1 MQSIIGI
8 LGGMGPEAT
17 VDAMHKLIVNTSASK
32 DQEHIPVITISI
44 PDIPDRSS
52 SILQHQTSPLPKM
65 VEYLKVLENAGAEC
79 IIVACNTAHYWFN
92 ELKQQSHVDMISI
105 IDAACDALKENHIQ
119 KVGLLATSATVRAA
133 MYQSGLAAQQIECIV
148 PESQQQVMDAIYAYK
163 AGHLDEARALMLPV
177 KEALFDQGVER
188 IILGCTEIP
197 LILAAEL
204 QAFPERFMDSTN
216 ELVCR
221 AIRWYE
227 RQTQR
232 KVLNPRQ
239 LH

>member
-1 MQSIIGI
+1 MHSVIGI

-17 VDAMHKLIVNTSASK
+17 VDTMHKLIVNTAAST

-52 SILQHQTSPLPKM
+52 SILLHQESPLPKM
-65 VEYLKVLENAGAEC
+65 VAYLKILENAGAEC
-79 IIVACNTAHYWFN
+79 IIVACNTAHYWFK

-105 IDAACDALKENHIQ
+105 IDAACEALKDNQIQ
-119 KVGLLATSATVRAA
+119 KVGLLATSATVSAN
-133 MYQSGLAAQQIECIV
+133 MYQAGLADYHIDCVV
-148 PESQQQVMDAIYAYK
+148 PDNQQQVMDAIYAYK
-163 AGHLDEARALMLPV
+163 AGQMHQARALMLPV
-177 KEALFDQGVER
+177 METLLAQGVEK

-204 QAFPERFMDSTN
+204 QSSPHHFMDSTN

-227 RQTQR
+227 AQTHR
-232 KVLNPRQ
+232 TVLN
-239 LH
+239 HIHVH

>member
-1 MQSIIGI
+1 MQSVIGI

-17 VDAMHKLIVNTSASK
+17 VDAMHKLIMNTAASK

-52 SILQHQTSPLPKM
+52 SILQHQESPLPKM
-65 VEYLKVLENAGAEC
+65 VEYLKILENAGAEC
-79 IIVACNTAHYWFN
+79 IIVACNTAHYWFKD
-92 ELKQQSHVDMISI
+92 LKQQSHVDMISI
-105 IDAACDALKENHIQ
+105 IDAACEALKENHIQ
-119 KVGLLATSATVRAA
+119 KVGLLATSATVSAG
-133 MYQSGLAAQQIECIV
+133 MYQSGLADHHIECV
-148 PESQQQVMDAIYAYK
+148 MPVSQQQVMDAIYAYK
-163 AGHLDEARALMLPV
+163 AGHLEQARALMLPV
-177 KEALFDQGVER
+177 KDALFAQGVER

-204 QAFPERFMDSTN
+204 KASPEHYMDSTN

-227 RQTQR
+227 HQTHR
-232 KVLNPRQ
+232 KVLNH
-239 LH
+239 LAVH